1 MGVTTV
7 TKHHCCCFGNTPEK
21 VIYSERHKQL
31 GTIFRNGGR
40 PNCHGLTME
49 EIQRLD
55 FRKMD
60 FSDFM
65 EELMVKFTDTY
76 KTPKTEEVAS
86 TIITHMN
93 IK

>member
-1 MGVTTV
+1 
-7 TKHHCCCFGNTPEK
+7 
-21 VIYSERHKQL
+21 
-31 GTIFRNGGR
+31 
-40 PNCHGLTME
+40 ME

-55 FRKMD
+55 FSKMD

-65 EELMVKFTDTY
+65 DELMVKFTGTY
-76 KTPKTEEVAS
+76 KTTKPEEVAS

>member
-1 MGVTTV
+1 MRIKTV
-7 TKHHCCCFGNTPEK
+7 TKHHYCCFGTTLGK
-21 VIYSERHKQL
+21 VIEVEWHKHL
-31 GTIFRNGGR
+31 GTNFRNGGIN
-40 PNCHGLTME
+40 NCHGLTME

-55 FRKMD
+55 FSKMD
-60 FSDFM
+60 FSEFM
-65 EELMVKFTDTY
+65 NELMVKFTDTY

>member
-1 MGVTTV
+1 
-7 TKHHCCCFGNTPEK
+7 
-21 VIYSERHKQL
+21 
-31 GTIFRNGGR
+31 
-40 PNCHGLTME
+40 ME

-55 FRKMD
+55 FSKMD
-60 FSDFM
+60 YSEFM
-65 EELMVKFTDTY
+65 DELMVKFTDTY